1 MKTIFLVL
9 LLFFASFIY
18 GINDVSR
25 ETISVCEF
33 DNCNNDCNCDDSYE
47 PVCGVNNVTY
57 GNKCLIACDKIDIQ
71 YDGECK

>member
-1 MKTIFLVL
+1 MKNIFLVL
-9 LLFFASFIY
+9 LIFFTSLTY

-25 ETISVCEF
+25 ETISTYQS
-33 DNCNNDCNCDDSYE
+33 DDYNNDCNCDDSYE

-71 YDGECK
+71 YEGECK